1 MTAVTD
7 RPAAG
12 GVVPQGVDL
21 DQVRLSPP
29 WDRRRAILLAIVVG
43 WLAASVWGIR
53 RADLSI
59 IALVEGWPQTRNL
72 LERMTP
78 PVIAREDFGVI
89 WRAVVDTFFMA
100 IAGTFIGF
108 ALSVP
113 LALASARNIVSYAP
127 IRAVARGTIVFTRAV
142 PALVFAIVFV
152 RVWGIG
158 VIPGVLAIGIHSI
171 GMLGKLL
178 ADAAEDI
185 DPGPRE
191 GVLSTGAG
199 RLQDIVTGVW
209 SQLVPTAIAIT
220 LYRLE
225 INFRNAT
232 LLGLVGAGGI
242 GLQIRGFQGN
252 LRYQELLGV
261 TLLIVVAVIAMEAIS
276 AMARRAILG
285 DTKQAKDDAAVALS
299 APERPAADKPPA
311 AGITPPWTN
320 ERIRLNIA
328 GVLGATLVILSFIV
342 PDISFRDFVSK
353 LGELPSISW
362 RLVPKDLE
370 WFTPGVRED
379 LVETIAMGF
388 AATFIAL
395 LLALPVAFLAAHNI
409 SSPWVYRASRL
420 FLLVVRAVP
429 ELVLAVIFVAALG
442 LGPRTG
448 TIALAIGLFGFI
460 AKLFADSIE
469 EVVQGPRDGVV
480 AAGATRMQDIST
492 AVTPQ
497 VLPALLSNMLY
508 VLDVSFRSST
518 VLGIVGAGGIG
529 FLLNNAAKTL
539 NFEVIGGI
547 VLSIF
552 VIVYA
557 VELLANW
564 VRKQVI

>member
-12 GVVPQGVDL
+12 GVVPRRVDL

-29 WDRRRAILLAIVVG
+29 WDRRRALLLAIVVG

-59 IALVEGWPQTRNL
+59 VALIDGWPQTRNL

-78 PVIAREDFGVI
+78 PVIASEDFGVI

-127 IRAVARGTIVFTRAV
+127 IRAIARGTIVFTRAV
-142 PALVFAIVFV
+142 PALVFAIIFV

-158 VIPGVLAIGIHSI
+158 VLPGVLAIGVHSV

-199 RLQDIVTGVW
+199 RFQDISTGVW
-209 SQLVPTAIAIT
+209 SQLVPTAIAVG

-276 AMARRAILG
+276 ATARRAILG
-285 DTKQAKDDAAVALS
+285 DTKQTKDDAVVALS
-299 APERPAADKPPA
+299 SPARPAAGKPA
-311 AGITPPWTN
+311 TITPPWTN
-320 ERIRLNIA
+320 ERIRLNVA
-328 GVLGATLVILSFIV
+328 GVVGVALVILSFIV
-342 PDISFRDFVSK
+342 PDISLREFVAK
-353 LGELPSISW
+353 LGELPSIAW
-362 RLVPKDLE
+362 RLVPKNLE

-395 LLALPVAFLAAHNI
+395 VLAVPFAFVAAHNI
-409 SSPWVYRASRL
+409 SSPWVYRASRF
-420 FLLVVRAVP
+420 FLLVVRAIP

>member
-1 MTAVTD
+1 MTTLVE
-7 RPAAG
+7 RSAG
-12 GVVPQGVDL
+12 SPHQQSSPGADPSP
-21 DQVRLSPP
+21 LSPP
-29 WDRRRAILLAIVVG
+29 WTRRRALMLMIAIG
-43 WLAASVWGIR
+43 WVAASIWGIR
-53 RADLSI
+53 RAELSI
-59 IALVEGWPQTRNL
+59 IALIEGWPQTQNL
-72 LERMTP
+72 IGRMVP
-78 PVIAREDFGVI
+78 PVIASEDFGAI
-89 WRAVVDTFFMA
+89 WRAVLDTFFMA
-100 IAGTFIGF
+100 IAGTFVGF

-113 LALASARNIVSYAP
+113 LAFLSARNVVSFAP
-127 IRAVARGTIVFTRAV
+127 LRAAARGIIVFTRAV
-142 PALVFAIVFV
+142 PALVFAIIFV

-158 VIPGVLAIGIHSI
+158 VLPGILAIGLHSI

-178 ADAAEDI
+178 ADAIEDI
-185 DPGPRE
+185 DPKPRE
-191 GVLSTGAG
+191 GILATGAG
-199 RLQDIVTGVW
+199 RLQDVVTGVW
-209 SQLVPTAIAIT
+209 SQIVPTAIAIG

-242 GLQIRGFQGN
+242 GLQIRAYQGN

-261 TLLIVVAVIAMEAIS
+261 TLLIVVAVIAMEALS

-285 DTKQAKDDAAVALS
+285 DTRTAKDDVDDATDGTGTEPTVVGTS
-299 APERPAADKPPA
+299 
-311 AGITPPWTN
+311 PPWTSD
-320 ERIRLNIA
+320 RIRLNVA
-328 GVLGATLVILSFIV
+328 GAFAGLLVVLSFIV
-342 PDISFRDFVSK
+342 PAISFREFVAN
-353 LGELPSISW
+353 LGDIPDISW
-362 RLVPKDLE
+362 RLVPKDFS
-370 WFTPGVRED
+370 WFTPGVRAD
-379 LVETIAMGF
+379 LIETMAMGF

-395 LLALPVAFLAAHNI
+395 LLAIPVAFIAAHNI
-409 SSPWVYRASRL
+409 SSPWVYRVSRT
-420 FLLVVRAVP
+420 FLLLVRAVP
-429 ELVLAVIFVAALG
+429 ELVLAVILVAALG

-460 AKLFADSIE
+460 SKLFADSIE
-469 EVVQGPRDGVV
+469 EVGQGPRDGVV

-529 FLLNNAAKTL
+529 FLLSNAARTL
-539 NFEVIGGI
+539 NFEVVGGI

-552 VIVYA
+552 VIVTA

>member
-1 MTAVTD
+1 MTLMIDREEEVETAGAVI
-7 RPAAG
+7 
-12 GVVPQGVDL
+12 DL
-21 DQVRLSPP
+21 RDSVSTTPP
-29 WDRRRAILLAIVVG
+29 WTRKRVLMFTIAAAWLLAS
-43 WLAASVWGIR
+43 LWGIVR
-53 RADLSI
+53 SELSI
-59 IALVEGWPQTRNL
+59 IAIIEGWPQTQNL
-72 LERMTP
+72 LGRMTP
-78 PVIAREDFGVI
+78 PVITGEDFGVI
-89 WRAVVDTFFMA
+89 WRAIVDTFFMG
-100 IAGTFIGF
+100 IAGTFIGLV
-108 ALSVP
+108 LSIP
-113 LALASARNIVSYAP
+113 LALLSARNIVSFAP
-127 IRAVARGTIVFTRAV
+127 LRAVARGIIVFTRAV
-142 PALVFAIVFV
+142 PALVFAIIFV

-158 VIPGVLAIGIHSI
+158 VIPGILAIGLHSI

-178 ADAAEDI
+178 ADTAEGI
-185 DPGPRE
+185 DEGQRE
-191 GVLSTGAG
+191 GVLSTGAS
-199 RLQDIVTGVW
+199 RLQDVTTGVW
-209 SQLVPTAIAIT
+209 SQMIPTAIAVS

-261 TLLIVVAVIAMEAIS
+261 TLLLVVAVVAMEVVS

-285 DTKQAKDDAAVALS
+285 DTK
-299 APERPAADKPPA
+299 ADKNTSADEPIHLNSVA
-311 AGITPPWTN
+311 KSADDVSLTPPWTN
-320 ERIRLNIA
+320 DRIRLNVA
-328 GVLGATLVILSFIV
+328 GVVGAVLIVLSFIV

-353 LGELPSISW
+353 LPDVPDISW
-362 RLVPKDLE
+362 RLVPKNLD
-370 WFTPGVRED
+370 WFTEGVRAD
-379 LVETIAMGF
+379 LLETIAMGF
-388 AATFIAL
+388 AATF
-395 LLALPVAFLAAHNI
+395 LALVFAIPFAFVAAHNI
-409 SSPWVYRASRL
+409 SSPWVYRGARL
-420 FLLVVRAVP
+420 FLLLVRAVP

-469 EVVQGPRDGVV
+469 EIAQGPRDGVT
-480 AAGATRMQDIST
+480 AAGATRMQDIGT

-497 VLPALLSNMLY
+497 AAPALLSNMLY

-529 FLLNNAAKTL
+529 FLLNNAARTL
-539 NFEVIGGI
+539 NFEVVGGI

>member
-1 MTAVTD
+1 MTAVVDPTT
-7 RPAAG
+7 PTSTAPSPG
-12 GVVPQGVDL
+12 GNSSSI
-21 DQVRLSPP
+21 SPP
-29 WDRRRAILLAIVVG
+29 WTRRRVLMLLVAVG
-43 WLAASVWGIR
+43 WIGASIWGIW
-53 RADLSI
+53 RAELSI
-59 IALVEGWPQTRNL
+59 IALIEGWPQTQNL
-72 LERMTP
+72 LERMVP
-78 PVIAREDFGVI
+78 PVIAEEDFGVI

-100 IAGTFIGF
+100 VAGTFIGL
-108 ALSVP
+108 ALSIP
-113 LALASARNIVSYAP
+113 LALLAARNIVSFAP
-127 IRAVARGTIVFTRAV
+127 LRAAARGIIVFTRAV
-142 PALVFAIVFV
+142 PALVFAIIFV

-158 VIPGVLAIGIHSI
+158 VLPGILAIGIHSI

-185 DPGPRE
+185 SPGPRE

-199 RLQDIVTGVW
+199 RLQDIMTGVW
-209 SQLVPTAIAIT
+209 SQMVPTAIAIS

-242 GLQIRGFQGN
+242 GLQINAYQGN

-261 TLLIVVAVIAMEAIS
+261 TILIIVAVIAMEATS

-285 DTKQAKDDAAVALS
+285 DTKKAKADEHDDSDPQPVVADAVTS
-299 APERPAADKPPA
+299 
-311 AGITPPWTN
+311 TSPPWTG
-320 ERIRLNIA
+320 ERIRLNAA
-328 GVLGATLVILSFIV
+328 GIIGTIIVVASFIV
-342 PDISFRDFVSK
+342 PDVSFREFVSK
-353 LGELPSISW
+353 FGEIPNITW
-362 RLVPKDLE
+362 RLVPKDME

-379 LVETIAMGF
+379 LAETMAMGF
-388 AATFIAL
+388 AATFLAL
-395 LLALPVAFLAAHNI
+395 LLAVPFAFVAAHNI
-409 SSPWVYRASRL
+409 SSPWVYRSSRL

-448 TIALAIGLFGFI
+448 TIALTIGLFGFI
-460 AKLFADSIE
+460 SKLFADSIE
-469 EVVQGPRDGVV
+469 EVNQGPRDGVV
-480 AAGATRMQDIST
+480 SSGATKMQDIGT

-497 VLPALLSNMLY
+497 VLPSLLSNMLY

-529 FLLNNAAKTL
+529 FLLSNAAKTL
-539 NFEVIGGI
+539 NYEVIGGI